1 MKWYHLA
8 ANKSFGGRA
17 SGGMPRQSGTQRE
30 MFISIIP
37 DPALKDLFPPPSA
50 SVVIKEF
57 PPMSLGAQAAG
68 RLAPLHMWHSE
79 TCWETHSKEVFRED
93 KSPCLPLLMSVQN
106 LNSMLT

>member
-8 ANKSFGGRA
+8 DNKIFGGGT
-17 SGGMPRQSGTQRE
+17 SGGVPRQSGTRRE

-57 PPMSLGAQAAG
+57 LPCP
-68 RLAPLHMWHSE
+68 
-79 TCWETHSKEVFRED
+79 WECKQQEVW
-93 KSPCLPLLMSVQN
+93 PTAHVAL
-106 LNSMLT
+106 